1 MDYEIKTNE
10 RGCWK
15 VKGVYGDMSC
25 TELST
30 YIHCRNCP
38 EFTRAGRELFS
49 KNHITDELLEEWT
62 VKNAKSKESE
72 SKGDVSIVQFRLN
85 DEWFAL
91 STKFLLGANEVLPI
105 HSVPHR
111 TNAIFEGLVNINGE
125 LLCCISA
132 YEVLGIKKQIDDNS
146 KKKGY
151 GRMVTISKDNDVF
164 VFRVDELL
172 RAKRIVSDDL
182 KKPPATLS
190 KSYRAFTKNVFLNE
204 DRKVGFIDETVFF
217 KALRESLNI
226 G

>member
-1 MDYEIKTNE
+1 MDYEAKVNKC
-10 RGCWK
+10 RCWK
-15 VKGVYGDMSC
+15 VIGVYGDMSC
-25 TELST
+25 HELST

-38 EFTRAGRELFS
+38 KFTKAGRELFS
-49 KNHITDELLEEWT
+49 NNHITDELLDEWT
-62 VKNAKSKESE
+62 VKNSRLKDSE

-85 DEWFAL
+85 NEWFAL
-91 STKFLLGANEVLPI
+91 ATKFLLGANEVLPV

-111 TNAIFEGLVNINGE
+111 TNSIFEGLVNINGE

-132 YEVLGIKKQIDDNS
+132 YEVLGIKKQISGDI

-151 GRMVTISKDNDVF
+151 GRMVTIAKDNDVF
-164 VFRVDELL
+164 VFKVDELL

-190 KSYRAFTKNVFLNE
+190 KSYKSFTKNIFLNE